1 MKNYM
6 NQEIKF
12 DGCPGCEYAKHKFE
26 IPCGMIYESDLI
38 TVSQDWE
45 LPIPGFIV
53 ASPKRHITSKRE
65 LTIYE
70 RTEIDLI
77 FDITEQVLQE
87 SGLCDEF
94 IEYFDEKRHFHKCIV
109 PKSPWMKELFGNV
122 SENLGKIYEYAK
134 TNLRNEEIY
143 NKIQEITDLIKN
155 EITKRKSINLKKI

>member
-1 MKNYM
+1 
-6 NQEIKF
+6 
-12 DGCPGCEYAKHKFE
+12 
-26 IPCGMIYESDLI
+26 MIYESDLI

-53 ASPKRHITSKRE
+53 ASLKRHITSKRE

-87 SGLCDEF
+87 RGLCDEF

-109 PKSPWMKELFGNV
+109 PKLQWMKTINSNI
-122 SENLGKIYEYAK
+122 SEHLGDIYEYAK
-134 TNLRNEEIY
+134 TNFRNEETY
-143 NKIQEITDLIKN
+143 NQIQKIVDQIKYEIN
-155 EITKRKSINLKKI
+155 KKKLNH